1 MKKELI
7 GLDNLEHFLCKTENR
22 IYVDNAA
29 VVLTPGAKDELA
41 KRHVEIVYGPC
52 PFYASCGHQAPAA
65 GHGASADEGVSLEAL
80 VYGIAASIKQEHGV
94 ADPDQLREM
103 TRQVLEKIKGSL

>member
-22 IYVDNAA
+22 MYVDNTAG
-29 VVLTPGAKDELA
+29 VLTPGAKDELA

-52 PFYASCGHQAPAA
+52 PFYASCGHQAPAE
-65 GHGASADEGVSLEAL
+65 HGASVDGGVSLEAL

-94 ADPDQLREM
+94 TDPMQLQEM
-103 TRQVLEKIKGSL
+103 TRQVLETLKGSL